1 MPARRLRNSR
11 PQGAGRAWRGQE
23 DNSAPAASLVGAPAP
38 AGRTDALRLLDDG
51 DAAPAFNMALDEALL
66 RGDEP
71 ATLRLYGWRPHAV
84 SLGYFQRL
92 RDFADVAATTPIVR
106 RTTGGG
112 AIHHGDELTWALVAD
127 AALWPLDLDAGYAL
141 LHDAVAGALATVGV
155 TVHRLPA
162 GAPPAA
168 RPHARWCFA
177 VPGRHDLVAADGRK
191 LCGSAQRRIRTARGA
206 RILQHGSIVFAQPTL
221 TPFVASVA
229 DATDAALAA
238 PPLRRAL
245 ATGLASALGLQL
257 VPGTATAR
265 ETALARTLE
274 RERYGAREFL
284 ASR

>member
-1 MPARRLRNSR
+1 M
-11 PQGAGRAWRGQE
+11 
-23 DNSAPAASLVGAPAP
+23 
-38 AGRTDALRLLDDG
+38 TLRLLDDG
-51 DAAPAFNMALDEALL
+51 DGAPAFNMALDEALL
-66 RGDEP
+66 RGDSP
-71 ATLRLYGWRPHAV
+71 ATLRLYGWQPHAV

-112 AIHHGDELTWALVAD
+112 AIHHGDELTWALVVD
-127 AALWPLDLDAGYAL
+127 AALLPAELDAGYAL
-141 LHDAVAGALATVGV
+141 LHDAVAAALATVGV
-155 TVHRLPA
+155 AVHRLPT

-177 VPGRHDLVAADGRK
+177 EPGRHDLVAADGRK

-206 RILQHGSIVFAQPTL
+206 RVLQHGSIVFARPSL

-238 PPLRRAL
+238 PQLRRAL
-245 ATGLASALGLQL
+245 AAELAQALGLRL
-257 VPGTATAR
+257 APGSATAR
-265 ETALARTLE
+265 EAALALALE
-274 RERYGAREFL
+274 RERYGARAFL